1 MEKVLMNQQVRQL
14 RFGKPQTSLV
24 LAELPLGSL
33 RDGFVRVQMAAAN
46 INPSDLLSIYGVGQ
60 YKYSHQPPRVPGFE
74 VVGTVVESRSP
85 NVAVGQR
92 VLVVGNGA
100 WQTYI
105 DADSENVFVIPY
117 ALENVHACQL
127 YVNGLTAWVL
137 VNYIAKLNQDDV
149 VIINAGGSAIGKLFA
164 QLANSIGYRLIAV
177 TSDPSR
183 YPYDSNIVLKA
194 AQDLNAQLQA
204 LGAIKPTV
212 ALDAIGGASG
222 AALMATLAD
231 NGRYI
236 NYGTLSM
243 SAYEPVFFQHAKDHC
258 IHFSTFFLRHW
269 EDRVGK
275 AARRAVF
282 EQMLAHYTEREI
294 RFDVDRCM
302 TLSEV
307 VSAIELIETKPN
319 TLRGKV
325 ILVPDP

>member
-14 RFGKPQTSLV
+14 DFGKPQTSLV
-24 LAELPLGSL
+24 LAELPLEPL
-33 RDGFVRVQMAAAN
+33 RDGFIRVQMAAAN

-60 YKYSHQPPRVPGFE
+60 YKHSHQPPRVPGFE
-74 VVGTVVESRSP
+74 AVGSVVESRSP

-92 VLVVGNGA
+92 VLVVGSGA
-100 WQTYI
+100 WQSYI
-105 DADSENVFVIPY
+105 DADSDDVFVIPY

-127 YVNGLTAWVL
+127 YINGLTAWVL
-137 VNYIAKLNQDDV
+137 VNHIAKLKQDDV

-177 TSDPSR
+177 TSNPSR
-183 YPYDSNIVLKA
+183 YPHDSSIVIKA
-194 AQDLNAQLQA
+194 AHDLNTQLQA

-222 AALMATLAD
+222 TALMATLAD

-243 SAYEPVFFQHAKDHC
+243 SAYEPVFFQYAKDHY
-258 IHFSTFFLRHW
+258 INFSTFFLRHW
-269 EDRVGK
+269 EDLVGK
-275 AARRAVF
+275 TARRAVF

-307 VSAIELIETKPN
+307 VSAIELIEKKPN